1 MAAYVFPEI
10 PELTGKEAAEF
21 IRKAEN
27 PTPVR
32 VSATDK
38 AMYAFLTQKL
48 SEKKS

>member
-27 PTPVR
+27 PTPVKL
-32 VSATDK
+32 SALDK
-38 AMYAFLTQKL
+38 AMYAALTQKPT
-48 SEKKS
+48 EKKA